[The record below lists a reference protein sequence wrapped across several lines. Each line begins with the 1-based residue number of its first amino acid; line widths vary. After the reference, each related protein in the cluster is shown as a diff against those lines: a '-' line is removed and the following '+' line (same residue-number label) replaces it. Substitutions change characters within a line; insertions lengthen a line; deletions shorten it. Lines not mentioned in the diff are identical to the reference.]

1 MNVKVS
7 LIGAFDMLK
16 FRDLKKNRA
25 EMIAS
30 APAEPLPPTDRA
42 NVLAKR
48 LHPKLQYL
56 KIAEIV
62 QETHDAKSFI
72 LVPDTDKGTKELAP
86 FKAGSYINIRTE
98 LAGSVARRTYSLSS
112 SPKEALEGKY
122 RVTVK
127 LKEGGFMSA
136 WLHNEAKVGDSLL
149 ATDPGGFI
157 THSSIRDCRR
167 VVGLAGGSGI
177 TPFMSMAKAIQEGS
191 EDFELILLYGA
202 RTEADLVFK
211 ADFDAIAAACPKVKV
226 AYVLSDEVKPGFEQG
241 FLSPELIKK
250 YGGDEPFSIYVVGPG
265 AMCDYLDKELPKLEL
280 ERKFIRMERTED
292 VYDAGKAV
300 DYTLTVHYRDE
311 VLTVP
316 ARSDETVLTAFE
328 RGGLAVNNK
337 CRVGYCGFCRSRLI
351 KGEYHANRYERLRL
365 ADEKFH
371 YFHPCCSYPMSDME
385 IEVYSK

>member
-7 LIGAFDMLK
+7 LIGVFDMLK

-30 APAEPLPPTDRA
+30 SAAEPLPPTDRA
-42 NVLAKR
+42 NVLARR
-48 LHPKLQYL
+48 LHPKVQYL

-72 LVPDTDKGTKELAP
+72 LVPDTDKGTSELAP

-98 LAGSVARRTYSLSS
+98 LASSVARRTYSLSS

-149 ATDPGGFI
+149 ATEPGGFI

-226 AYVLSDEVKPGFEQG
+226 VYVLSEETKPGFEQG
-241 FLSPELIKK
+241 FLSPELIRK
-250 YGGDEPFSIYVVGPG
+250 YAGEEPFSIYVVGPG
-265 AMCDYLDKELPKLEL
+265 AVCDYLDKELPKLGL

-292 VYDAGKAV
+292 VYDAGKPV
-300 DYTLTVHYRDE
+300 DYTLTVRYRDE
-311 VLTVP
+311 VLTLP

-328 RGGLAVNNK
+328 RAGLAVNNK

-351 KGEYHANRYERLRL
+351 KGEYHANRYEKLRL
-365 ADEKFH
+365 GDRQFH